1 MKSLTNYFVLLALH
15 DKNMENQLAENKKT
29 ENQECIENHKRT
41 LLDEIREVMAKRDEL
56 QKTWKS
62 QGTQRCV

>member
-1 MKSLTNYFVLLALH
+1 
-15 DKNMENQLAENKKT
+15 MENQLAENKKT

-56 QKTWKS
+56 QKTCKLLQAEYVAS
-62 QGTQRCV
+62 VTLDEKEMNVSCN